1 MLTRRQKLLLNTGT
15 ALVYQIVA
23 LICGFILPKQILLY
37 FGSDVNGLVSS
48 ISRFLSVIVFMEMG
62 VGPVIQS
69 NLYKPLAEKD
79 NDTISK
85 IVVSAERFY
94 KRIAYIFLV
103 YIVILTIYFPRI
115 NGDFDYWFTASLIII
130 ISISTFAQYYFGIT
144 YQVFLNADQKS
155 YVQTSLQLL
164 SVVLNTI
171 VCLVMMKLGS
181 SLHLMKLASAGVYV
195 IRPIVQN
202 IYVNRKYQI
211 NHSIQFEGE
220 PIQQKWNGFAQ
231 HLTSVVSGVVDV
243 VLLTL
248 FSTYQNVSIYSVYFL
263 VVNGIT
269 NMFMVAVSGLEALFG
284 NMLVKKEHK
293 LLLSTFE
300 GVESVMHAAVT
311 IIYVATAIL
320 IAPFVSVYING
331 ISDANAYY
339 LPVFGALLTC
349 AYAAQCLR
357 IPYFRMVKAAGH
369 YKQTQLGSFIA
380 MMINIVVSV
389 ILVFRYGLIGV
400 AGGTIVAMFFY
411 TLYVAWYLRKN
422 IINRPFNHIVKH
434 FVVDVIVAVL
444 SYFATGWL
452 TLGEVSYLAW
462 VIYALFV
469 TLIVAAIGL
478 SINMV
483 IYKKEFLFVIR
494 KMLKRK

>member
-37 FGSDVNGLVSS
+37 FGSNVNGLVSS

-94 KRIAYIFLV
+94 KKIAYIFLV
-103 YIVILTIYFPRI
+103 YIGSLVVFLPRV
-115 NGDFDYWFTASLIII
+115 NGDFDYWFTASLIIV

-164 SVVLNTI
+164 TVVLNTI
-171 VCLVMMKLGS
+171 VCLVMMHLGS
-181 SLHLMKLASAGVYV
+181 GLHLMKLASAGVYV

-202 IYVNRKYQI
+202 IYVKRKYKI
-211 NHSIQFEGE
+211 NHLIQFEGE
-220 PIQQKWNGFAQ
+220 PIKQKWNGFAQ
-231 HLTSVVSGVVDV
+231 HLTSVVSGEIDV

-269 NMFMVAVSGLEALFG
+269 NMFMMAVSGLEALFG
-284 NMLVKKEHK
+284 NMLAKKEYK

-300 GVESVMHAAVT
+300 AVESVVHIVVT
-311 IIYVATAIL
+311 VVYVATAIL
-320 IAPFVSVYING
+320 IAPFVSVYIDG
-331 ISDANAYY
+331 ISDADAYY
-339 LPVFGALLTC
+339 LPVFGAILTC

-357 IPYFRMVKAAGH
+357 ISYFRMIKAAGH
-369 YKQTQLGSFIA
+369 YKQTQTGSFIA

-389 ILVFRYGLIGV
+389 ILVFKYGLLGV
-400 AGGTIVAMFFY
+400 AGGTMLAMLFY

-422 IINRPFNHIVKH
+422 IINRPFYHIVKH
-434 FVVDVIVAVL
+434 LVIDVAVAVL
-444 SYFATGWL
+444 GYFATRWLTMSEVSYFAWI
-452 TLGEVSYLAW
+452 
-462 VIYALFV
+462 IYAVSV
-469 TLIVAAIGL
+469 TLIIAAIGL
-478 SINMV
+478 SINV
-483 IYKKEFLFVIR
+483 LVYKKDFSFVVR
-494 KMLKRK
+494 KMIKHK

>member
-1 MLTRRQKLLLNTGT
+1 MTRRQKLLLNTGT

-103 YIVILTIYFPRI
+103 YIGFLVVLFPKI
-115 NGDFDYWFTASLIII
+115 NSDFDYWFTASLIII

-171 VCLVMMKLGS
+171 VCLIMMQLGC

-195 IRPIVQN
+195 IRPIAQN
-202 IYVNRKYQI
+202 IYVKRKYKI

-220 PIQQKWNGFAQ
+220 PIEQKWNGFAQ
-231 HLTSVVSGVVDV
+231 HLTSVVSGEIDV

-269 NMFMVAVSGLEALFG
+269 NMFMMAVSGLEALFG
-284 NMLVKKEHK
+284 NMLAKKEDK

-300 GVESVMHAAVT
+300 GVESVAHTAIT
-311 IIYVATAIL
+311 IVYVATAIL
-320 IAPFVSVYING
+320 IAPFVSVYIKG
-331 ISDANAYY
+331 VSDADAYY
-339 LPVFGALLTC
+339 LPLFGTLLTC

-357 IPYFRMVKAAGH
+357 IPYFRMIKAAGH
-369 YKQTQLGSFIA
+369 YKQTQVGSFIA
-380 MMINIVVSV
+380 MMINIVVSIV
-389 ILVFRYGLIGV
+389 LVFKYGLLGV
-400 AGGTIVAMFFY
+400 AVGTILAMLFY
-411 TLYVAWYLRKN
+411 TLYVVWYLRKN
-422 IINRPFNHIVKH
+422 IINRPFYHIVKH
-434 FVVDVIVAVL
+434 IIIDVIVAFL
-444 SYFATGWL
+444 SCFATRWLTMGDASYFSWVKYAMVL
-452 TLGEVSYLAW
+452 T
-462 VIYALFV
+462 I
-469 TLIVAAIGL
+469 IVASIGL
-478 SINMV
+478 AINGLV
-483 IYKKEFLFVIR
+483 YRKDFSFVLR
-494 KMLKRK
+494 KLIKQK